1 MATLADVLRNYTP
14 PTESPMTQ
22 VVKDYAASIPQ
33 KFNEN
38 QAEQMN
44 MLKRAFPDGTLKN
57 ADPRAMAE
65 FGMQVPL
72 GGITNIFHGTSPEA
86 AANIAKRGFNVK
98 KSADGTIW
106 FTENP
111 EIGEVAATG
120 KGAVVKRILNE
131 DKLKLAT
138 PEQADKYFIDQLI
151 SEGYEGVKYPSYGKG
166 DFTHYQIFNPQ
177 KLTKEKASRKEIL
190 EKELKK
196 VVE

>member
-1 MATLADVLRNYTP
+1 
-14 PTESPMTQ
+14 MTQ

-33 KFNEN
+33 KFNQN
-38 QAEQMN
+38 QAEQMA
-44 MLKRAFPDGTLKN
+44 MLQKAFPDNTLKN
-57 ADPRAMAE
+57 ADPKVMAE
-65 FGMQVPL
+65 MAMQVPL
-72 GGITNIFHGTSPEA
+72 VGMTNIFHGTSPEA

-120 KGAVVKRILNE
+120 KGAVVKRILDE

-138 PEQADKYFIDQLI
+138 PKQADKYFIDQLI
-151 SEGYEGVKYPSYGKG
+151 SEGYEGVKYPGYGKG

-177 KLTKEKASRKEIL
+177 KLTKEKASRKELIEQQVNKVL
-190 EKELKK
+190 E
-196 VVE
+196 